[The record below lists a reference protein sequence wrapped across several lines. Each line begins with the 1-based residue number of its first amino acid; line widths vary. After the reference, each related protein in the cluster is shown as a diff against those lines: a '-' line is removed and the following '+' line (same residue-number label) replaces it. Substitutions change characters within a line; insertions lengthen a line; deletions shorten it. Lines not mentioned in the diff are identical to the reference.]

1 MTDIW
6 LVRHG
11 EAAAGFGEDT
21 DPGLSVLGRQQAE
34 HAAALLA
41 EQEQVGAEAALL
53 SSPKL
58 RAIQTGEPFAT
69 AIGAQLQIDA
79 RFIELPSPSALA
91 VRQDWIMQVLR
102 SQWSELPDTV
112 QAWRQDIVAAIDGMN
127 RATVVFTH
135 FLVINAVAA
144 RISGDDTVM
153 QCLPANGSVHHLRI
167 DAGRWQWMK
176 RGEMLQSVV
185 N

>member
-21 DPGLSVLGRQQAE
+21 DPGLSALGRQQAE
-34 HAAALLA
+34 HAAALL
-41 EQEQVGAEAALL
+41 EEQVGVEAALL

-58 RAIQTGEPFAT
+58 RAAQTGEPFAT
-69 AIGAQLQIDA
+69 AIGAQLQMDT
-79 RFIELPSPSALA
+79 RFIELPSPSALE

-102 SQWSELPDTV
+102 SQWSEWPDTV
-112 QAWRQDIVAAIDGMN
+112 QMWRQDIVAAIDDMN
-127 RATVVFTH
+127 GPTVVFTH

-144 RISGDDTVM
+144 RISGEDTVM
-153 QCLPANGSVHHLRI
+153 QCVPANGSVHHLRI
-167 DAGRWQWMK
+167 DAGRWQWMT

>member
-21 DPGLSVLGRQQAE
+21 DPGLSELGKQQAK
-34 HAAALLA
+34 HAGGLLA
-41 EQEQVGAEAALL
+41 KRVAAQATLL

-58 RAIQTGEPFAT
+58 RAIQTGAPFAK
-69 AIGAQLQIDA
+69 ARGLELRVDE
-79 RFIELPSPSALA
+79 RFIELPSPAALSA
-91 VRQDWIMQVLR
+91 RQDWIKRVLVSR
-102 SQWSELPDTV
+102 WSELPDSVET
-112 QAWRQDIVAAIDGMN
+112 WRQQIASAVDGIDN
-127 RATVVFTH
+127 ATVVFTH

-144 RISGDDTVM
+144 HISGEDPVM
-153 QCLPANGSVHHLRI
+153 QCVPANGSVHHLRI
-167 DAGRWQWMK
+167 NEGRWEWIE
-176 RGEMLQSVV
+176 RGEMLQSAV

>member
-1 MTDIW
+1 MADIW

-11 EAAAGFGEDT
+11 EAAVGFGEDT
-21 DPGLSVLGRQQAE
+21 DPGLSVLGRQQAK

-41 EQEQVGAEAALL
+41 EQVGPEAALL

-58 RAIQTGEPFAT
+58 RAMQTGEPFAT
-69 AIGAQLQIDA
+69 ANGAQLQMDP
-79 RFIELPSPSALA
+79 RFIELPSPSALEL
-91 VRQDWIMQVLR
+91 RQDWIKQVLG
-102 SQWSELPDTV
+102 SQWSELPDAV
-112 QAWRQDIVAAIDGMN
+112 QAWRQDIAAALAGMN
-127 RATVVFTH
+127 RPTVVFTH

-144 RISGDDTVM
+144 HISGEDTVM
-153 QCLPANGSVHHLRI
+153 QCVPANGSVHHLRI
-167 DAGRWQWMK
+167 DAGRWQWIT